1 MNVENRSEQILDK
14 RSVLIAV
21 SVFEEP
27 ELISDLLVKDDFH
40 VKIANDGAEALR
52 EFIDGGFEA
61 IIVAPDLP
69 TIDGFCVL
77 EEIRMRSSRPS
88 LLLAACEKDY
98 LKGLEAGAD
107 DFLLKPFRHTEL
119 LTRLR
124 MILGRPAKDTSDS
137 VLLRSGDLCLNVK
150 THDAWVGENRFDVTA
165 VEFAILRSLVRARG
179 RIVSRDEL
187 AAVLYQRSATPFE
200 RSLDVHISNL
210 RKKIQPIGRDAI
222 RTIRGVGYLFAS
234 PSFDV
239 AAGPE
244 GCPGDKR

>member
-150 THDAWVGENRFDVTA
+150 THDAWVGE
-165 VEFAILRSLVRARG
+165 
-179 RIVSRDEL
+179 
-187 AAVLYQRSATPFE
+187 
-200 RSLDVHISNL
+200 
-210 RKKIQPIGRDAI
+210 
-222 RTIRGVGYLFAS
+222 
-234 PSFDV
+234 
-239 AAGPE
+239 
-244 GCPGDKR
+244 C